1 MECPALED
9 SQQSPASEPSARLDR
24 LPHDIKSSEAWP
36 HLQGRWGSTRRSP
49 ADSETELRRLSKI
62 SARPCLGMGRTIFE
76 LWGMIRVGHRGFNRQ
91 FQVIEGF
98 LRIAT
103 NQPRLLSL
111 RSRQTVIKDRKGVA
125 RVDVLLA
132 DALDRVRNLDSGGG
146 FVTCLVFNGSCAAA
160 QFETRNVH
168 VCSTG
173 NMYYSG
179 SCVAAIGVD
188 VEHSLLEVVVFD
200 IRELVNCL
208 AV

>member
-1 MECPALED
+1 
-9 SQQSPASEPSARLDR
+9 
-24 LPHDIKSSEAWP
+24 
-36 HLQGRWGSTRRSP
+36 
-49 ADSETELRRLSKI
+49 
-62 SARPCLGMGRTIFE
+62 
-76 LWGMIRVGHRGFNRQ
+76 MIRVGHRGFNRQ

-146 FVTCLVFNGSCAAA
+146 FVTFLVFNGSCAAA
-160 QFETRNVH
+160 PFETHKVH

-179 SCVAAIGVD
+179 SCVADIGVD
-188 VEHSLLEVVVFD
+188 VEHSLLEVAVFD